1 MTADRDHNAAALDA
15 AALELA
21 PGEPVL
27 VFLPPVLWPLGW
39 WRRLG
44 YRAVLLGLRGL
55 FAAAERAEGTLPPA
69 GRVTAGTRSAPVPLL
84 AGLSGKTPGCPVA
97 LERAA
102 TRAGSGRHLVPCY
115 LVRRE
120 R

>member
-1 MTADRDHNAAALDA
+1 VTAGRDHDAADLEP

-21 PGEPVL
+21 PGEHVR
-27 VFLPPVLWPLGW
+27 VFLPPVLWPPGW
-39 WRRLG
+39 WRLG
-44 YRAVLLGLRGL
+44 YRAVLPGLRGL
-55 FAAAERAEGTLPPA
+55 FTAAEWAEGTLPA

-84 AGLSGKTPGCPVA
+84 AGLAGQTPGCPVT

-102 TRAGSGRHLVPCY
+102 TRAGSGRRHLVPCC
-115 LVRRE
+115 LVRKE